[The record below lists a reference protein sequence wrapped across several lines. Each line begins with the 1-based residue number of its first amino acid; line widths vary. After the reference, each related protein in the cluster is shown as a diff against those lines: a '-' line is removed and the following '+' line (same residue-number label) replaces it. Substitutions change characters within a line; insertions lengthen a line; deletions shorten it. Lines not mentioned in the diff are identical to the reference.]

1 MHNLQRLQH
10 SHVFL
15 TRQVWIQLVAGRMQ
29 DKAGQSKVGPLL
41 QAYYFPTGAYQLT
54 LVKKDI

>member
-1 MHNLQRLQH
+1 
-10 SHVFL
+10 
-15 TRQVWIQLVAGRMQ
+15 MQ